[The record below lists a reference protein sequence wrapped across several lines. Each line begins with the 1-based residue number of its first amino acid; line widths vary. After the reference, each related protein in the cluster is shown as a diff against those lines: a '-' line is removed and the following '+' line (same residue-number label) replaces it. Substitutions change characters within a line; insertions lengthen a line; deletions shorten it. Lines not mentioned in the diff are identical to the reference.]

1 MKIRG
6 YSDRGLIRE
15 KNEDSFGY
23 AVKEDGTILALV
35 CDGIG
40 GNNAGEVA
48 SKNAVEIIINEFKES
63 HDLHDSTVASEWI
76 KELIQDFNDKLYA
89 ISCLKKQYHGM

>member
-1 MKIRG
+1 MKISG
-6 YSDRGLIRE
+6 YSDRGLVRE

-23 AVKEDGTILALV
+23 AVKEDGTILALL

-48 SKNAVEIIINEFKES
+48 SKNAVI
-63 HDLHDSTVASEWI
+63 
-76 KELIQDFNDKLYA
+76 
-89 ISCLKKQYHGM
+89 